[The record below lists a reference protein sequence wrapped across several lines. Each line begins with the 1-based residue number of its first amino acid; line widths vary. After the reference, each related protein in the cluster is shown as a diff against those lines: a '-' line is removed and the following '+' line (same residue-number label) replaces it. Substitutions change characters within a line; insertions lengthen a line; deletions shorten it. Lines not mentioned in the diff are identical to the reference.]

1 MYTMLVKEL
10 IKRALLFWV
19 ETYTMLKMV
28 ALKRLKATKNIFF
41 LHASATIL
49 NDINQL
55 KNVT

>member
-19 ETYTMLKMV
+19 ETDTMLKMA

-41 LHASATIL
+41 CMLPQQYLT
-49 NDINQL
+49 
-55 KNVT
+55 T